1 MNKVSKMALQWLGD
15 GLTEAKAVE
24 NVKDELVYDILEQYE
39 LELEDK
45 EMAKLERV
53 IRVAVDSNI
62 NWDEIEEACREGEAW
77 RQPRM
82 EGLYGQSC

>member
-1 MNKVSKMALQWLGD
+1 MNKVTKMALDWLSD

-39 LELEDK
+39 LELDDK

-53 IRVAVDSNI
+53 IRVAVDANI
-62 NWDEIEEACREGEAW
+62 NWEEIEEACEENRAYQDAK
-77 RQPRM
+77 RSAI
-82 EGLYGQSC
+82 YG

>member
-1 MNKVSKMALQWLGD
+1 MNKVTKMALDWLSD

-39 LELEDK
+39 LELDDK

-53 IRVAVDSNI
+53 IRVAVDANI
-62 NWDEIEEACREGEAW
+62 NWDEIEEACREGEAY
-77 RQPRM
+77 RDAKRSAI
-82 EGLYGQSC
+82 YG

>member
-1 MNKVSKMALQWLGD
+1 MNKVTKMALDWLSD

-39 LELEDK
+39 LELDDK

-53 IRVAVDSNI
+53 IRVAVDANI
-62 NWDEIEEACREGEAW
+62 NWEEIEDTCEENRAYQDAKRSAI
-77 RQPRM
+77 
-82 EGLYGQSC
+82 YG

>member
-1 MNKVSKMALQWLGD
+1 MNKVTKMALGWLSD

-39 LELEDK
+39 LELDDSQ
-45 EMAKLERV
+45 MAKLERV

-62 NWDEIEEACREGEAW
+62 NWEEIEDICNESDAYLDAKRSAV
-77 RQPRM
+77 
-82 EGLYGQSC
+82 YGR